1 VLQYEESAL
10 SEALPASL
18 APFVE
23 PCAGP
28 SLRSETASASRAAA
42 LVEALRRAKR
52 TASAIPSEVAD
63 AQDSLERR
71 IRAHLTHGRV
81 QVTLTDNRY
90 TMISVRRLA
99 AREDRGGDE
108 DPVSSAGGEAG
119 KAPRGI
125 HRSEIAGEDPAS
137 SAGGVGGK
145 APRGFNRSELGA
157 GDPAGLAGGVGPR
170 AHRGVERSEPGT
182 APAGSGAKIPR
193 GVPRSEMGGGGPAG
207 SAGGAGSEAR
217 GINRRY
223 EVRLHHM
230 FADADPVITR
240 ALAHYIADNDADA
253 SRILGDF
260 IDANSGHV
268 RGRSRRAPAQL
279 ILTAGEHHDL
289 REIFD
294 ELNARYFD
302 HRIDAAITWGP
313 RSGRPRRRNSI
324 KMGSYSVEDRLIR
337 IHRSLDRAF
346 VPRFFVAWIVFHE
359 MLHQVHDI
367 RVKNGRRE
375 FHSKEFLAAEASFEL
390 YEQARLWERR
400 HLDALLTY

>member
-1 VLQYEESAL
+1 M

-18 APFVE
+18 APFIE

-28 SLRSETASASRAAA
+28 ALRSETASASRAVG
-42 LVEALRRAKR
+42 LVEALRRAKK
-52 TASAIPSEVAD
+52 TPAAAAAD
-63 AQDSLERR
+63 QLAHAQASLERR
-71 IRAHLTHGRV
+71 IRAHLARGRV

-90 TMISVRRLA
+90 TMISVRRIA
-99 AREDRGGDE
+99 ARESPRDDRGGA
-108 DPVSSAGGEAG
+108 V
-119 KAPRGI
+119 
-125 HRSEIAGEDPAS
+125 
-137 SAGGVGGK
+137 
-145 APRGFNRSELGA
+145 
-157 GDPAGLAGGVGPR
+157 R
-170 AHRGVERSEPGT
+170 ARAE
-182 APAGSGAKIPR
+182 
-193 GVPRSEMGGGGPAG
+193 
-207 SAGGAGSEAR
+207 
-217 GINRRY
+217 RRY

-260 IDANSGHV
+260 IDANSDHV
-268 RGRSRRAPAQL
+268 RGRARRAPTQV
-279 ILTAGEHHDL
+279 IFTAGEHHDL
-289 REIFD
+289 RTIFD

-302 HRIDAAITWGP
+302 NRIDAAITWGA

-359 MLHQVHDI
+359 MLHQIHDI

-375 FHSKEFLAAEASFEL
+375 FHSKEFLAAEAGFEL
-390 YEQARLWERR
+390 YEQAKLWERR

>member
-1 VLQYEESAL
+1 L
-10 SEALPASL
+10 SDALPATP
-18 APFVE
+18 APYVE
-23 PCAGP
+23 PCCGP
-28 SLRSETASASRAAA
+28 SLHSEADGMTHTAGLA
-42 LVEALRRAKR
+42 EALRRGKP
-52 TASAIPSEVAD
+52 TAPAVSSEVTA

-71 IRAHLTHGRV
+71 IRAHLARGHV

-90 TMISVRRLA
+90 TMISVRRIA
-99 AREDRGGDE
+99 PKDR
-108 DPVSSAGGEAG
+108 S
-119 KAPRGI
+119 
-125 HRSEIAGEDPAS
+125 RS
-137 SAGGVGGK
+137 
-145 APRGFNRSELGA
+145 
-157 GDPAGLAGGVGPR
+157 PR
-170 AHRGVERSEPGT
+170 ARNE
-182 APAGSGAKIPR
+182 
-193 GVPRSEMGGGGPAG
+193 
-207 SAGGAGSEAR
+207 
-217 GINRRY
+217 RRY

-240 ALAHYIADNDADA
+240 ALAHYIADNDAEA

-260 IDANSGHV
+260 IDANAGHV
-268 RGRSRRAPAQL
+268 RGWARRTPAQL
-279 ILTAGEHHDL
+279 IFTAGEHHDL

-302 HRIDAAITWGP
+302 SRIDAAITWGA
-313 RSGRPRRRNSI
+313 RAGRPRRRNSI

-375 FHSKEFLAAEASFEL
+375 FHSKEFMADEAGFEL
-390 YEQARLWERR
+390 YDQARQWERR

>member
-1 VLQYEESAL
+1 VLQYEEFAL
-10 SEALPASL
+10 SEALPASP
-18 APFVE
+18 APFIE

-28 SLRSETASASRAAA
+28 PLRSETAGASRAAG
-42 LVEALRRAKR
+42 LVEALRRAKKAP
-52 TASAIPSEVAD
+52 ASVPSEIVH

-71 IRAHLTHGRV
+71 IRAHLARGRV

-90 TMISVRRLA
+90 TMISVRRLPARASDA
-99 AREDRGGDE
+99 ADRADRTDRGDRADRAERAERGRNR
-108 DPVSSAGGEAG
+108 GE
-119 KAPRGI
+119 
-125 HRSEIAGEDPAS
+125 
-137 SAGGVGGK
+137 
-145 APRGFNRSELGA
+145 
-157 GDPAGLAGGVGPR
+157 
-170 AHRGVERSEPGT
+170 
-182 APAGSGAKIPR
+182 
-193 GVPRSEMGGGGPAG
+193 
-207 SAGGAGSEAR
+207 
-217 GINRRY
+217 RRY

-260 IDANSGHV
+260 IDANADHV
-268 RGRSRRAPAQL
+268 RGRARRTPTQV
-279 ILTAGEHHDL
+279 IFTAGEHHDL
-289 REIFD
+289 RAIFD
-294 ELNARYFD
+294 ELNTRYFD
-302 HRIDAAITWGP
+302 NRIEAAITWGA

-375 FHSKEFLAAEASFEL
+375 FHSKEFLAAEAEFEL
-390 YEQARLWERR
+390 YEQAKLWERR